1 MVKDVLYSASRP
13 LICCFLLGFTAN
25 DRLVRA
31 LVSLNGFR
39 LARAW
44 EGLLLGSLHTA
55 GEASNGKTNS
65 RPGQLSDMLKLCGC
79 TSSELWHA

>member
-1 MVKDVLYSASRP
+1 MA
-13 LICCFLLGFTAN
+13 
-25 DRLVRA
+25 
-31 LVSLNGFR
+31 
-39 LARAW
+39 
-44 EGLLLGSLHTA
+44 GSLHKA